1 MNMEKSGV
9 ISIIILIIVAVVVV
23 GGAVTYIVVSGDD
36 SGSPAEITGTDGLIR
51 DTIIPIINNL
61 DETMILTTED
71 FESEIVSVGEIGG
84 EWKVSVDVG
93 GDSGDLEDT
102 LYFFY
107 DSSSEKFVRVDSKNG
122 EIISQEVTLAEFEE
136 LLASIKAM
144 AEMFG

>member
-9 ISIIILIIVAVVVV
+9 ISVIILIIVAVVVV